1 MLTTLF
7 GPIVVLASWN
17 SINKSLIGYY
27 SMLLILQTA
36 SLGVF
41 AALDLVV
48 FYVFFEL
55 SLIPMYFLI
64 GIWGGSDRI
73 RATVKFFIYT
83 LVGSLIMLVA
93 LLYLG
98 FHAGQL
104 RRPTPLHPTGALSPA
119 RNIRS
124 GWLSRPGCSWLLR
137 LPSVLRYPSSHFIP
151 GYRMPIQKRQPQVLL
166 YLQLSCLNWVPTDWS
181 ESACRSFPMRLQS
194 LHPLW
199 QFLL

>member
-1 MLTTLF
+1 MSVLMFMLTTLPR
-7 GPIVVLASWN
+7 PIVVLASWN
-17 SINKSLIGYY
+17 SINKILIGYY

-98 FHAGQL
+98 
-104 RRPTPLHPTGALSPA
+104 LH
-119 RNIRS
+119 
-124 GWLSRPGCSWLLR
+124 
-137 LPSVLRYPSSHFIP
+137 
-151 GYRMPIQKRQPQVLL
+151 
-166 YLQLSCLNWVPTDWS
+166 
-181 ESACRSFPMRLQS
+181 SAAATKT
-194 LHPLW
+194 
-199 QFLL
+199 